1 MERPSGLTGR
11 SACSQSEAGSKL
23 KAFSLKGENME
34 KTTGFLKDE
43 HRIFQKALRKF
54 LEKEACP
61 FYSQWEEERLI
72 PRDFWKKMGEQG
84 FLCPDLDET
93 YGGSGTDWGF
103 SVVINEELERV
114 GSGLVGIGLHNDIAV
129 PYLSEF
135 GSEKQ
140 KNRWLPQCAA
150 GDIITAIAMTE
161 PGAGSDLAGISTTAV
176 AEGEYYRLNGQKTFI
191 TNGMHADLVIVACK
205 TDPAAVPK
213 HKGVSLLA
221 VERGCKG
228 FSRGRKL
235 DKIGLH
241 CQDTA
246 ELIFEDCLVPKENL
260 IGEEGQ
266 GFQYMMKKL
275 QQERLVVAIAAQA
288 ASEVMLELT
297 LSYVKSREAFGRPI
311 GKFQN
316 TQFRIAEMAT
326 DIAMGRSFLDNLNE
340 EHMQGKD
347 ITQKVS
353 MAKWKLTD
361 TARKI
366 AAECLQ
372 LHGGYGYMEEYEI
385 ARRYRDI
392 PVASIYAGT
401 NEIMKSI
408 IAKGLGL

>member
-1 MERPSGLTGR
+1 M
-11 SACSQSEAGSKL
+11 K
-23 KAFSLKGENME
+23 
-34 KTTGFLKDE
+34 TGFLKEE
-43 HRIFQKALRKF
+43 HQIFQKALKKF
-54 LEKEACP
+54 LEKEAYP
-61 FYSQWEEERLI
+61 FYGQWEQERLI
-72 PRDFWKKMGEQG
+72 PRDFWRKMGEQG
-84 FLCPDLDET
+84 FLCPDLDEV

-103 SVVINEELERV
+103 SVVINKELERV

-129 PYLSEF
+129 PYISEF

-140 KNRWLPQCAA
+140 KDKWLPKCAS

-176 AEGEYYRLNGQKTFI
+176 DEGDYYRLNGQKTFI

-205 TDPAAVPK
+205 TDPQAVPK
-213 HKGVSLLA
+213 YKGISLLA

-241 CQDTA
+241 SQDTA

-297 LSYVKSREAFGRPI
+297 LSYVKSREAFGRPV
-311 GKFQN
+311 GNFQN
-316 TQFRIAEMAT
+316 TQFKMAEMAT
-326 DIAMGRSFLDNLNE
+326 DIEMGRSFLVTLNK
-340 EHMQGKD
+340 EHMEGKD

-361 TARKI
+361 NARRI

>member
-1 MERPSGLTGR
+1 M
-11 SACSQSEAGSKL
+11 K
-23 KAFSLKGENME
+23 
-34 KTTGFLKDE
+34 TGFLKEE
-43 HRIFQKALRKF
+43 HQIFQKALKKF
-54 LEKEACP
+54 LEKEAYP
-61 FYSQWEEERLI
+61 FYGQWEQERLI
-72 PRDFWKKMGEQG
+72 PRDFWRKMGEQG
-84 FLCPDLDET
+84 FLCPDLDEV

-103 SVVINEELERV
+103 SVVINKELERV

-129 PYLSEF
+129 PYISEF

-140 KNRWLPQCAA
+140 KDKWLPKCAS

-176 AEGEYYRLNGQKTFI
+176 DEGDYYRLNGQKTFI

-205 TDPAAVPK
+205 TDPQAVPK
-213 HKGVSLLA
+213 HKGISLLA

-241 CQDTA
+241 SQDTA

-297 LSYVKSREAFGRPI
+297 LSYVKSREAFGRPV
-311 GKFQN
+311 GNFQN
-316 TQFRIAEMAT
+316 TQFKMAEMAT
-326 DIAMGRSFLDNLNE
+326 DIEMGRSFLDTLNK
-340 EHMQGKD
+340 EHMEGKD

-361 TARKI
+361 NARRI